1 MSDWEAVPVLAALDL
16 DELVDFY
23 TSKLG
28 FHCDNFVPNEYAI
41 ISRGEAEIHFWAC
54 NDKYIAENT
63 SCYIF
68 VKDTQ
73 SVFQELQVQTEV
85 SPLVETPWGMLEF
98 HLIDPSG
105 NLLKFGQPV

>member
-16 DELVDFY
+16 DELVGFY

-28 FHCDNFVPNEYAI
+28 FHCDNFVSNEYAI

-68 VKDTQ
+68 VRYPKC
-73 SVFQELQVQTEV
+73 V
-85 SPLVETPWGMLEF
+85 SRTTSA
-98 HLIDPSG
+98 D
-105 NLLKFGQPV
+105 